1 MAALLA
7 LLRVSNERGEVG
19 VFSGY
24 GPSSRVL
31 RAASTI
37 DYTRVQDDTRP
48 AATPAP
54 CSTANDHD
62 GSSRVQQR
70 IKSGSATRLTTTPTS
85 TTTPVRTPTSS
96 TQVATST
103 SIGNSVIDGQAD
115 YGDATNGNAAT
126 ADNAENAERGGD

>member
-7 LLRVSNERGEVG
+7 LLRVSNEMGEVDALT
-19 VFSGY
+19 GY

-37 DYTRVQDDTRP
+37 NYISMQDDTRP

-54 CSTANDHD
+54 CSTAHDHD

-70 IKSGSATRLTTTPTS
+70 NKSGSATRLTTTPSRAT
-85 TTTPVRTPTSS
+85 
-96 TQVATST
+96 VALHDDQPRQHGDYIF
-103 SIGNSVIDGQAD
+103 IGNSAIDGQPD
-115 YGDATNGNAAT
+115 YYGGNY
-126 ADNAENAERGGD
+126 NN